1 MFEDLKLSGKW
12 SYTDNNGGFHTLKA
26 EGVSISFYPGTKT
39 LNVQVAKVDI
49 IRTKLLN
56 ITDRSRVSNDGE
68 SLGYNMPSATQ
79 ASRSDCENDDEEE
92 EEEDTEEERE
102 EQQQNVSES
111 AGISNPRAKF
121 NDVEIEPNNA
131 AVSANYPYCHCNCDK
146 NTTAIADLIRR
157 FNALEAKLVERDSS
171 PSYDE
176 LLVKVKTLEEERDSL
191 LTALR
196 LLKEDFNQAQGPQS
210 TPTTHQNVN
219 TNGSGANGF
228 EWREV
233 KLRQDTGKRGRVNQ
247 TNSNTNGS
255 RNEEILPKEKVIII
269 GDSMTKF
276 VDPKKLSKK
285 CQVESR
291 SFPGVTVEDM
301 QDFVKPL
308 VRRKPDKVT
317 IHVGTIN
324 LNKDRPKQIKN
335 KIADLVGNIKTQE
348 PTVQIAVSSIVRRAD
363 SQRLN
368 DSISQVNKALE
379 TVCKS
384 NGWDF
389 ISHDNISVDCLNN
402 SGLHLNRKGVFN
414 LARNFRN
421 YLHTN

>member
-12 SYTDNNGGFHTLKA
+12 SYMDNNGGFHTLKA

-39 LNVQVAKVDI
+39 LNVQGAKVDI

-92 EEEDTEEERE
+92 EDEDTEEERE

-157 FNALEAKLVERDSS
+157 FNALETKLVERDSS

-219 TNGSGANGF
+219 TNESGA
-228 EWREV
+228 
-233 KLRQDTGKRGRVNQ
+233 
-247 TNSNTNGS
+247 S
-255 RNEEILPKEKVIII
+255 RHWKTRKSKPNE
-269 GDSMTKF
+269 
-276 VDPKKLSKK
+276 
-285 CQVESR
+285 Q
-291 SFPGVTVEDM
+291 
-301 QDFVKPL
+301 Q
-308 VRRKPDKVT
+308 
-317 IHVGTIN
+317 
-324 LNKDRPKQIKN
+324 
-335 KIADLVGNIKTQE
+335 
-348 PTVQIAVSSIVRRAD
+348 
-363 SQRLN
+363 
-368 DSISQVNKALE
+368 
-379 TVCKS
+379 
-384 NGWDF
+384 
-389 ISHDNISVDCLNN
+389 
-402 SGLHLNRKGVFN
+402 
-414 LARNFRN
+414 
-421 YLHTN
+421 Y